1 MRSLY
6 PISRWASVFIVLP
19 WVVAAPPDATSA
31 ELKRETIQAF
41 EQHIRATEARLPAP
55 TQAGQSFLW
64 ADAVPGRQS
73 KIRQAGVLV
82 EATSGK
88 GEREVRGGLIHDWV
102 GSTFVPGVT
111 LERALSFV
119 KNYDNHKNVYQPEV
133 VESRILSH
141 SGNDYRIF
149 LRLMKKKVLTVVLNT
164 KHDVRYFPVDE
175 TRAHS
180 RSYSTRIAEVE
191 NPGTPQ
197 EREKP
202 IGNDHGFLWRLY
214 SYWRFQERD
223 GGVWIECQAISLTRN
238 VPTGLGW
245 LIKPIIRDLPKE
257 SLTNTLRATREALS
271 R

>member
-6 PISRWASVFIVLP
+6 PISRWVPVFIVSSWLF
-19 WVVAAPPDATSA
+19 AAPPDATTA
-31 ELKRETIQAF
+31 ELKPATIQAF
-41 EQHIRATEARLPAP
+41 DQHIRATEARLTAQTEP
-55 TQAGQSFLW
+55 GRIFLW
-64 ADAVPGRQS
+64 ADAAPGRQS

-82 EATSGK
+82 EAIAGK

-111 LERALSFV
+111 LEPALAFV

-141 SGNDYRIF
+141 SGNDYKIF
-149 LRLMKKKVLTVVLNT
+149 MRLMKKKVLTVVLNT
-164 KHDVRYFPVDE
+164 EHDVRYFPLDE

-180 RSYSTRIAEVE
+180 RSYTTRIAEVE
-191 NPGTPQ
+191 NPATPQ

-202 IGNDHGFLWRLY
+202 VGNDHGFLWRLY

-223 GGVWIECQAISLTRN
+223 GGVWIECQAISLTRH
-238 VPTGLGW
+238 VPTGFGW
-245 LIKPIIRDLPKE
+245 LITPIIRDLPKE